1 MAAIGQ
7 RQPSLAH
14 SGRRDGEGV
23 PSGLLCGVDRGC
35 VALLSYEVWSSML
48 TPVKEKA
55 RTMAGRFEV
64 KENPA
69 QSRGDLDTVLLV
81 L

>member
-1 MAAIGQ
+1 MV
-7 RQPSLAH
+7 S
-14 SGRRDGEGV
+14 
-23 PSGLLCGVDRGC
+23 
-35 VALLSYEVWSSML
+35 LSYEVWSSML

-64 KENPA
+64 KEHPA

-81 L
+81 LRYG